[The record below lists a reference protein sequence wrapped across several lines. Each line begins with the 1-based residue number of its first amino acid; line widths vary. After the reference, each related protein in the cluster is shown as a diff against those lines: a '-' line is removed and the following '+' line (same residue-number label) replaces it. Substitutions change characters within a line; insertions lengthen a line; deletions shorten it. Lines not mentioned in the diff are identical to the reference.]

1 MKTSNT
7 TNSYEQPKMTLQKDI
22 YSPVNNKL
30 IWGRAWD
37 KIKILEEKEG
47 LLLIKCGK
55 EIFHVKKEF
64 VK

>member
-1 MKTSNT
+1 
-7 TNSYEQPKMTLQKDI
+7 MTLQKDI

-30 IWGRAWD
+30 IWGRKGD
-37 KIKILEEKEG
+37 KIEIIEEKENI
-47 LLLIKCGK
+47 LLIKCGK